1 MRADISSLPLMN
13 NRVPRLYG
21 FLDLPLL
28 GPKSLGGQALAALTG
43 EGG

>member
-1 MRADISSLPLMN
+1 MRADISSLPLVN

-28 GPKSLGGQALAALTG
+28 GPKSLGGQAQAALAG